1 VRDRLRAIPWSVLQG
16 KPSRILHVRMTTFS
30 NDAAMI
36 LAIETATDTCSVAVL
51 DGDTVTAEAHL
62 HQPRVHAR
70 RLTPLIEDVLRHA
83 DASRDAIDVIA
94 VSKGPGSYTGLR
106 IGMST
111 AKGWAEATGAP
122 LIGVPTLEAL
132 AATLTPVVQP
142 GDLVCALL
150 DARRQEVYAA
160 AYDVVEDGASASG
173 DPDHAAIPP
182 VLHLRADAAA
192 LEVGDLPAWLEPTPA
207 AGTAGRGTCWLVGT
221 GAAKSEAALRGA
233 GYAVHSVPP
242 PFGVPSAAWVA
253 RCARSR
259 RVAGADPEGPTS
271 EPAYLKAFQAG

>member
-1 VRDRLRAIPWSVLQG
+1 
-16 KPSRILHVRMTTFS
+16 MTTFP
-30 NDAAMI
+30 NDDSMI

-62 HQPRVHAR
+62 HRPRVHAQ

-83 DASRDAIDVIA
+83 GASRDMIDLIA
-94 VSKGPGSYTGLR
+94 VSRGPGSYTGLR

-111 AKGWAEATGAP
+111 AKGRAEATGAA

-132 AATLTPVVQP
+132 AATLTPVAQP

-160 AYDVVEDGASASG
+160 AYDVLADEETSPDDGTSPDGDLDPAPSAPG
-173 DPDHAAIPP
+173 
-182 VLHLRADAAA
+182 LRLRADATA
-192 LEVGDLPAWLEPTPA
+192 LEVADLPDWLAPKPTSDDEPE
-207 AGTAGRGTCWLVGT
+207 AGGTCWLIGT
-221 GAAKSEAALRGA
+221 GAAKSEDAIRRA
-233 GYAVHSVPP
+233 GYAIRSVPP

-259 RVAGADPEGPTS
+259 WVAGADSEAPTS
-271 EPAYLKAFQAG
+271 EPTYLKAFQAG